1 MQHTKTRR
9 FQPQARLEPAQ
20 QHWWQARK
28 AHVLTITTRLIVS
41 LAEVINRR
49 KPGCR
54 EKNPVRRAPENAVH
68 WKLSVCTGPTLWTLS
83 STGGRCSLEKQ
94 TRCSWHHTSL
104 LLTSHTVHR
113 LYTPGTPHITTVN
126 ATHGTQAVHTRDT
139 TRHYCWC
146 VTSHTIHRLYTPG
159 TPHITTVGV

>member
-1 MQHTKTRR
+1 MQHVVLRATGYERTAQLLSLTEFKSHLFQLYFIGSTINRLRKGGNRSTWKTNPGDELQKMQHTKTRR
-9 FQPQARLEPAQ
+9 FQPQARIEPAQ

-68 WKLSVCTGPTLWTLS
+68 LKLSVCTGPTL
-83 STGGRCSLEKQ
+83 
-94 TRCSWHHTSL
+94 
-104 LLTSHTVHR
+104 
-113 LYTPGTPHITTVN
+113 
-126 ATHGTQAVHTRDT
+126 
-139 TRHYCWC
+139 
-146 VTSHTIHRLYTPG
+146 
-159 TPHITTVGV
+159 